1 MTSEPRKPVK
11 QKCRACG
18 FDGNPS
24 DARRCMVCDEKLNQK
39 GSALDSLRSPL
50 GILGTIGVGAL
61 LVFGYYSFSSLREG
75 SQDRLAASGTSA
87 DQVIASVSNG
97 SEAPQV
103 EVTSSANSWSGYFLL
118 RQGLAPKSV
127 FGKILAREGLSLKNV
142 VNEPDQAKLAKIVS
156 DGTVD
161 IAMTTVDPLLLNP
174 FNANVVAMVDVS
186 TGGDAI
192 ALRKGLKSLD
202 DIKPGMK
209 VAYARATPSET
220 LLRTLALRFEAVDLE
235 RLKAVEVTVA
245 DEAWALLKD
254 GKVDVAVIWQPFV
267 GLARNAGLSVP
278 ITSAD
283 AKNTILD
290 VMVASNK
297 ADPEKVKKFVS
308 AYCEAADY
316 YISRPD
322 ELKRAVGLD
331 SKVSG
336 QDLVDLAQGIY
347 FVPCKEADRLWFNGG
362 LFEQR
367 KVVISE
373 IVEAKRGQQILDP
386 KPLLAHTQKKENRLR
401 TLAGLDPSLV
411 PNSVVPAPNKA
422 PQAAE
427 QFAPLSGKEASTR
440 QVLGSLRVGKVNFA
454 SASPKLTS
462 EGIKALERFQPALKD
477 FPGLRVVVE
486 GHTSSSGNPQNN
498 QMLSQARASAVVN
511 FFVSKGYPRS
521 RFNAIGYGASKPLPN
536 TPPRSY
542 ANRRT
547 EIKLI
552 R

>member
-1 MTSEPRKPVK
+1 MTSQPKKPIK
-11 QKCRACG
+11 QKCRTCG

-24 DARRCMVCDEKLNQK
+24 GARRCTVCDEKLE
-39 GSALDSLRSPL
+39 GSSIKDSLLSPFS
-50 GILGTIGVGAL
+50 ILGGIAL
-61 LVFGYYSFSSLREG
+61 ISLFMFGYYSFNSLTGG
-75 SQDRLAASGTSA
+75 SQNRLEATGTKA
-87 DQVIASVSNG
+87 NRDTAPVSNG
-97 SEAPQV
+97 SKAPQM

-118 RQGLAPKSV
+118 RQGLEPNSV

-186 TGGDAI
+186 AGGDAV

-202 DIKPGMK
+202 DIKPDMK

-220 LLRTLALRFEAVDLE
+220 LLRTLALRFEAVDLN
-235 RLKAVEVTVA
+235 RLKAIEVTVA

-254 GKVDVAVIWQPFV
+254 GKVDMAVIWQPFT
-267 GLARNAGLSVP
+267 GLARRAGLAVP

-290 VMVASNK
+290 VMVASNA

-316 YISRPD
+316 YISRPE
-322 ELKRAVGLD
+322 ELKRAVGVD

-336 QDLVDLAQGIY
+336 QELVDLAEGIY
-347 FVPCKEADRLWFNGG
+347 FVPCREADRIWFRGG

-367 KVVISE
+367 KTVIAE
-373 IVEAKRGQQILDP
+373 LVGAKRGQEILDP
-386 KPLLAHTQKKENRLR
+386 KPLLAHTKKEEDRLR
-401 TLAGLDPSLV
+401 AIASLDPNLV
-411 PNSVVPAPNKA
+411 PNSVVPAPSKT
-422 PQAAE
+422 PQTAE

-454 SASPKLTS
+454 SESAKLTPG
-462 EGIKALERFQPALKD
+462 GIQALERFQPALSD

-486 GHTSSSGNPQNN
+486 GHTSSSGNPRNN
-498 QMLSQARASAVVN
+498 QNLSQARASAVVN
-511 FFVSKGYPRS
+511 YFVSKGYPRS

-536 TPPRSY
+536 TSSRSFV
-542 ANRRT
+542 NRRT